1 MEVAK
6 RIGEVPVSRA
16 VPVLRYRHKLLV
28 GEGPQ
33 KRLRIGSLTDD
44 TLPEVV
50 RLALGSLVTGELPI
64 DLILNIGHRDEGGYN
79 TTPATGLHC
88 CLGQLRRPS

>member
-16 VPVLRYRHKLLV
+16 VPVLRYRTKMLV
-28 GEGPQ
+28 GVGPPE
-33 KRLRIGSLTDD
+33 RLLIKLLTDD

-50 RLALGSLVTGELPI
+50 RLALSSLVTGKLTI
-64 DLILNIGHRDEGGYN
+64 DLILDIGHRDEGGHN

-88 CLGQLRRPS
+88 CPGQLRHTS